1 MSDIKW
7 IKMSVGMPDNRKI
20 KRIRRLP
27 DGNNIIL
34 IWVFLLLK
42 AAESNKQG
50 GLFFLEDMPY
60 TVEDLADEF
69 DFSVD
74 LIQFALKTLEKLSM
88 IEIYDEVIYI
98 KNWDKY
104 QSVEKLD
111 KIREQTRL
119 RVAKHREKK
128 ALKGPNE
135 KSNVTSNGDVTLRNA
150 TDIDIELEE
159 ELDKEKEVIPYV
171 EIINYLNNTA
181 DKKYRASTPK
191 TKSCIKS
198 RWNEGFRID
207 DFKKVIDI
215 KTAEWI
221 NDPKMSKFI
230 RPETL
235 FSPKFEGY
243 LNQEIKNGSSP
254 YDDLF

>member
-1 MSDIKW
+1 MNDVKW
-7 IKMSVGMPDNRKI
+7 IKLSVGMPDNRKI

-42 AAESNKQG
+42 AAESNNKG

-69 DFSVD
+69 EFSID

-98 KNWDKY
+98 KNWEKY
-104 QSVEKLD
+104 QSVDKLE
-111 KIREQTRL
+111 KIREQTRK
-119 RVAKHREKK
+119 RVAKHREKN
-128 ALKGPNE
+128 ALEQPNE
-135 KSNVTSNGDVTLRNA
+135 DVTLHVTQSNA
-150 TDIDIELEE
+150 TELELE
-159 ELDKEKEVIPYV
+159 LDIELDKEKEVIPYV
-171 EIINYLNNTA
+171 EIINYLNDVAN
-181 DKKYRASTPK
+181 KNYRSSTPK
-191 TKSCIKS
+191 TKNLIKA
-198 RWNEGFRID
+198 RWNEGFRMD
-207 DFKKVIDI
+207 DFKSVIDT
-215 KTAEWI
+215 KYREWK
-221 NDPKMSKFI
+221 NDDKMSKFL

-243 LNQEIKNGSSP
+243 LNQGSKQTDD
-254 YDDLF
+254 YDNLF